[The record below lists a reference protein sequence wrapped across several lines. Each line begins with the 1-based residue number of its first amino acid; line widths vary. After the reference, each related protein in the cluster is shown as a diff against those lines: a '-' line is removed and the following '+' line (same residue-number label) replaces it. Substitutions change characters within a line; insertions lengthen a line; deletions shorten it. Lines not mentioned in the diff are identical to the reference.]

1 LLVVD
6 DLKLA
11 RMYGQRRMDEA
22 AVAAVAGAADD
33 VAVRDFPADQAA
45 SELPEEDQVVF
56 NRATDVYADG
66 VVKIEEGS
74 DSHGQP
80 QVTVAVPE
88 GAKPIRKVA
97 FVREVDDGR
106 EIGTFV
112 VGRELFSSL
121 YEGYRTR
128 FGKDPALLPPGDYLP
143 VINSELYQSL
153 NALFVVIGTPLVVW
167 FFGWLAR
174 RNREV
179 STARKVFLGMVDR
192 KSVV

>member
-1 LLVVD
+1 DTTDRAISLPIVSLPVQEALPSYYPNAGEDVPRPDPRSLLVVD

-66 VVKIEEGS
+66 VVKVEEGT

-106 EIGTFV
+106 
-112 VGRELFSSL
+112 
-121 YEGYRTR
+121 
-128 FGKDPALLPPGDYLP
+128 
-143 VINSELYQSL
+143 
-153 NALFVVIGTPLVVW
+153 
-167 FFGWLAR
+167 
-174 RNREV
+174 
-179 STARKVFLGMVDR
+179 
-192 KSVV
+192 